1 MRLFIAL
8 DIDRGALEG
17 VHPAIEFLS
26 LHSSLLKPVLPGSFH
41 ITLKFLGE
49 CSAGLADDLVRGF
62 SSLVLPG
69 TALPY
74 EFRGLGAFPDLNHAQ
89 VLWCGVGADESR
101 VRDIHR
107 EIERFAGVFGFQPEK
122 RGFTPHLTL
131 ARVRKGM
138 KLTAPVTEFLKSHTG
153 TSYGRSAF
161 RQITLYS
168 SILTPQ
174 GPVYNALGKIHLPEK

>member
-26 LHSSLLKPVLPGSFH
+26 LHSALLKPVLPGSFH

-49 CSAGLADDLVRGF
+49 CSAGLADDLLRGF
-62 SSLVLPG
+62 TSLVPAG
-69 TALPY
+69 GALPY
-74 EFRGLGAFPDLNHAQ
+74 ELRGLGAFPDLDHAQ
-89 VLWCGVGADESR
+89 VLWCGVSAEKFR
-101 VRDIHR
+101 VRDMYL
-107 EIERFAGVFGFQPEK
+107 EIERFAGRFGFQPEK
-122 RGFTPHLTL
+122 RSFAPHLTL

-138 KLTAPVTEFLKSHTG
+138 KLTSSVTEFLKANAGTG
-153 TSYGRSAF
+153 YGRSAF

-168 SILTPQ
+168 SKLTPG
-174 GPVYNALGKIHLPEK
+174 GPVYNALGKIILPEK